1 VSHRSVYRCTRL
13 LIYIVRNYMVR
24 LLLFCSLV
32 FIQVLYSQSDI
43 AENWVTYFEGSG
55 FLETPRYEETMQYF
69 QKLSDSSGY
78 AEMFSFGIS
87 PQGRDLYAVSVMKER
102 TGTPPGMVNRT
113 KPVILIINGI
123 HSGEIGGKDASM
135 ILLREILITGEQ
147 KHLLDKV
154 DILVVPIFSVDG
166 HERFG
171 PYNRINQNG
180 PKEMGWRTTAQNLNL
195 NRDWMK
201 ADAPEMQAMLKLIHE
216 WKPDFIID
224 THSTNG
230 ADYQYT
236 ITYILETH
244 QNIHSETASWLREKF
259 IPYME
264 DYIENNGYLV
274 FPYVSMR
281 QWYAGLESGLTG
293 GISTPRFSSGY
304 AAQINRP
311 GIVVETHM
319 LKPYKD
325 RVFSTKA
332 MIESVIE
339 YAYDNPRELLD
350 LNRNADRMAI
360 EKFYQNKEHFPLH
373 FRLTDK
379 FRNKTFKG
387 IESVREWSPIANAE
401 VLRYTGEPIEKEI
414 KFYDDVEVID
424 SVTVPPVYMIPGEW
438 GELVDRMRVHGI
450 KIETLA
456 EETTLRVT
464 RYRFTDVQY
473 ASNSYEGRQ
482 RVDVQYEPYRETVT
496 LPVGT
501 YVVPTDQQTVR
512 VIAHLL
518 EPKSPDSFLRWGFFN
533 SVFERK
539 EYFELYVM
547 EPLAREMLR
556 ENPGLQSEF
565 EQWLQDNSDV
575 KDNPFQRMYFFYQ
588 RSPYYDEKYNV
599 YPVMRV
605 E

>member
-1 VSHRSVYRCTRL
+1 M
-13 LIYIVRNYMVR
+13 IR
-24 LLLFCSLV
+24 LLLFSIILV
-32 FIQVLYSQSDI
+32 NVLYSQSEI
-43 AENWVTYFEGSG
+43 AEDWITYFEKTD

-69 QKLSDSSGY
+69 RKLSDSSGY
-78 AEMFSFGIS
+78 AKMFSFGTS
-87 PQGRDLYAVSVMKER
+87 PQGRALYAVSVTKER
-102 TGTPPGMVNRT
+102 TGTPPDVVNRT

-147 KHLLDKV
+147 KHLLDNV

-201 ADAPEMQAMLKLIHE
+201 ADAPEMQAMLKLIHN

-230 ADYQYT
+230 ADYQYA

-244 QNIHSETASWLREKF
+244 QNIHSETAYWLRERF

-264 DYIENNGYLV
+264 EYIEHRRYLV

-293 GISTPRFSSGY
+293 GVSTPRFSSGY

-311 GIVVETHM
+311 GIVVETHV
-319 LKPYKD
+319 LKPYQE

-332 MIESVIE
+332 MIESIIK
-339 YAYDNPRELLD
+339 YAYEHPGELLD
-350 LNRNADRMAI
+350 LNRGADSLSVV
-360 EKFYQNKEHFPLH
+360 KFHRNKEHLPLH
-373 FRLTDK
+373 FRLMDRY
-379 FRNKTFKG
+379 RNKTFKG
-387 IESVREWSPIANAE
+387 IESVREWSPIANTE
-401 VLRYTGEPIEKEI
+401 ILRYTGKPIEKEI
-414 KFYDDVEVID
+414 RFYDDVEVID

-438 GELVDRMRVHGI
+438 SEVVDRMRVHGI

-464 RYRFTDVQY
+464 RYRFTDVRY

-501 YVVPTDQQTVR
+501 YFVPTDQQTVR

-547 EPLAREMLR
+547 EPLAREMIR
-556 ENPGLQSEF
+556 ENPALESEF
-565 EQWLQDNSDV
+565 EQWLEDNPDV
-575 KDNPFQRMYFFYQ
+575 KDNPFQRLYFFYQ